1 MNLRSVDLNLLV
13 VLDAILAEAH
23 VSRAAQRLGLSQPA
37 ASAALDR
44 CRHLFSDPLLRRQ
57 QHGMQLTPRAV
68 QLQPQ
73 IRQLLQQLQHILAAE
88 QNDVASLQQDIRL
101 ICAELPP
108 QQLLLPLYQLLNQH
122 APGVRLILLPWHGAD
137 QAREALL
144 RGEADLAL
152 SVFAELSPAFYS
164 QQILQE
170 HYRLLLRHDHPLCTD
185 YQLQHWLQYP
195 HILVSGQGQS
205 FSALDQQLLALGHH
219 RKVALVVPGFLSVPE
234 LVANSDLLA
243 FLPSRCIPPQDR
255 RFSSLPPLLPMAGF
269 NLYLACHQRQAAD
282 PALQLVFRLLKQLF
296 PATRE

>member
-73 IRQLLQQLQHILAAE
+73 IRQLLQQLQHILTAE

-170 HYRLLLRHDHPLCTD
+170 HYRLLLRHDHPLRAD
-185 YQLQHWLQYP
+185 YQLAHWLQYP

-205 FSALDQQLLALGHH
+205 FSALDQQLQALGHR

-243 FLPSRCIPPQDR
+243 LLPSRCIPQQDQ
-255 RFSSLPPLLPMAGF
+255 RFCSLPPLLPMAGF
-269 NLYLACHQRQAAD
+269 SLYMACHQRQAAD
-282 PALQLVFRLLKQLF
+282 PGLQLVIRLLQKLF
-296 PATRE
+296 SAEHK